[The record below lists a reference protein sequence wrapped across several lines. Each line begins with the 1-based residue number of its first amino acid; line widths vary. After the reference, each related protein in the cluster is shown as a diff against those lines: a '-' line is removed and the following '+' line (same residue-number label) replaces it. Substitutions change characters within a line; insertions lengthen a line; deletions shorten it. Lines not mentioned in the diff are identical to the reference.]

1 MVSAPTGSTRVA
13 AVIGSPV
20 RHSLSP
26 VIHNAAFA
34 ALDLDWTYLAFD
46 VAPGDAWAAL
56 QAMRTLRIGG
66 LSVTMPHKA
75 DVAGAVDRLSSYAGA
90 LGAVNCVAWDQG
102 ELVGHNTD
110 GAGFVDSLRHGAGV
124 DVAGRSCFVVGAGGA
139 ARAVVNA
146 LADAGASEVVVANRT
161 QSNALTAAALAGPVG
176 RVGQRSE
183 VGDADIVVNA
193 TSMGMAGTPAEAVL
207 PVDVAGLHSGQV
219 VADLVYHP
227 ARTPLLD
234 AAEQAGAVTV
244 GGVGMLVHQAAAQFS
259 LWTGEP
265 APLDAMF
272 EAVNQALARSA

>member
-1 MVSAPTGSTRVA
+1 MVDAPTGSTRVA

-46 VAPGDAWAAL
+46 VAAGDAWAAL

-75 DVAGAVDRLSSYAGA
+75 DVAEAVDRLSPHAAA
-90 LGAVNCVAWDQG
+90 LAAVNCVAWDQG

-110 GAGFVDSLRHGAGV
+110 GAGFVDSLRHDAGI

-139 ARAVVNA
+139 ARAVVHA
-146 LADAGASEVVVANRT
+146 LADAGAVEVVVANRT
-161 QSNALTAAALAGPVG
+161 QSKALTAAALAGEVG
-176 RVGQRSE
+176 RIGQRSE

-193 TSMGMAGTPAEAVL
+193 TSMGMAGTAAEAAL
-207 PVDVAGLHSGQV
+207 PVEVSRLHSGQV

-227 ARTPLLD
+227 MRTPLLD
-234 AAEQAGAVTV
+234 AADQAGAVTV

-272 EAVNQALARSA
+272 EAVNQSLEHSA